1 MDIVYD
7 IRQLYN
13 ISQKYRIEESC
24 MTNDE
29 LSLKTKQMLAAA
41 LKDVL
46 SRKPFSKVTVSE
58 LITMCNINR
67 NTFYYHFEDKYA
79 LLTWMFEEEAFEV
92 IKQFDMISDTENAIR
107 FIMDYVEA
115 NDHIINCVY
124 DSMGN
129 EELKRFFYNDI
140 NGLFMSIVE
149 TGVKAMKLDID
160 PSFIEFLSKFYTE
173 AAAGILIDW
182 VKNRVSQDRETVLN
196 NILLI
201 FHVSVPAI
209 LTTKAKAGD
218 HFRVPSEDLG
228 C

>member
-1 MDIVYD
+1 
-7 IRQLYN
+7 
-13 ISQKYRIEESC
+13 

-58 LITMCNINR
+58 LINMCNINR

-149 TGVKAMKLDID
+149 TGVKAMNLDID
-160 PSFIEFLSKFYTE
+160 PSFIDFLSKFYTE

-209 LTTKAKAGD
+209 LTKKAQVGD
-218 HFRVPSEDLG
+218 HFKVPS
-228 C
+228 